1 MKIVKNIVFW
11 LATLLVLVAIVFI
24 ALPLLGGL
32 EYRTII
38 SGSMEPEIPVGSLVI
53 IEKVK
58 DEDIKIG
65 DVVTFYLSGETTVTH
80 KVVGYDLSQDALIT
94 HGVANDEGTNEYTPF
109 DNVLGRVVFTVPWI
123 GRLFLFVSTT
133 RGKIIAATIIVVLY
147 ILSVFFETL
156 GSHDEDE
163 EEEAAPNQ
171 GKPPEKGAK
180 TSTEIQKFG
189 SWLDDLP

>member
-1 MKIVKNIVFW
+1 MKIIKNIVFC
-11 LATLLVLVAIVFI
+11 LATVLVLVAIVFI

-32 EYRTII
+32 EYRTIV

-58 DEDIKIG
+58 DEEIKIG

-80 KVVGYDLSQDALIT
+80 KVVGYDLSKDALIT

-109 DNVLGRVVFTVPWI
+109 DSVLGRVVFTVPWI

-163 EEEAAPNQ
+163 EEPAPAR
-171 GKPPEKGAK
+171 GKPPEAGAK
-180 TSTEIQKFG
+180 PTTEIQKFG